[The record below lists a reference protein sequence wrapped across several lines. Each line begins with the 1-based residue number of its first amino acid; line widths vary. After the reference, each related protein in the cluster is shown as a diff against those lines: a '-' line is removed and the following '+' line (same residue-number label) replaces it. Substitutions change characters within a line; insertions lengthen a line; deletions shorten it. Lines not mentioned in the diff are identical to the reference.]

1 MVTYANSTVSNGD
14 VTVNEVVASI
24 SIDMTVIIVTT
35 SAATLDYGIVVE
47 VAIVL
52 VAMHEI
58 AAATRSPSHGSS
70 NHSDSCSLTSRSQV
84 RSQDHHGPR
93 DHIRDG
99 RNVRDRDEHPYSPEW
114 FHSRSRFKGPAS
126 ST

>member
-14 VTVNEVVASI
+14 VTVNVVVASI

-47 VAIVL
+47 VAIVI

-58 AAATRSPSHGSS
+58 AAAT
-70 NHSDSCSLTSRSQV
+70 
-84 RSQDHHGPR
+84 
-93 DHIRDG
+93 
-99 RNVRDRDEHPYSPEW
+99 
-114 FHSRSRFKGPAS
+114 
-126 ST
+126 